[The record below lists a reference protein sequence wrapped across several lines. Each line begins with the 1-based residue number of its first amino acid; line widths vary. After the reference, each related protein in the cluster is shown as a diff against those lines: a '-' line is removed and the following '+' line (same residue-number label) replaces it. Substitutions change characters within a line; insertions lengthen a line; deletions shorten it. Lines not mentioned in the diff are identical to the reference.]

1 MPLASHVKCIWIRI
15 FERLPALEVSQS
27 LISLPPPTLDNP
39 RIYILLLWIYQRP
52 AQPLITTSHS
62 QKTIKINGLKLP
74 QESFPDGSIL
84 KNLSANAGD
93 VGSIPGSGR

>member
-1 MPLASHVKCIWIRI
+1 MPLSSHVKCIWIRV

-27 LISLPPPTLDNP
+27 LTSLPPPTLDNS
-39 RIYILLLWIYQRP
+39 RIYILLLWIHPRP
-52 AQPLITTSHS
+52 AQPLITTFHS
-62 QKTIKINGLKLP
+62 QKTIKTNGLKLP
-74 QESFPDGSIL
+74 QERFPDGSVV